1 MVNVESNV
9 CLIDKS
15 CIPCSGG
22 IPPMDTITAN
32 GLLAELGNG
41 WQVNEAGHLYKKYP
55 FNDFMA
61 PLAFANKIAEVAEA
75 EAHHPDITI
84 SWAAC
89 SIEIWTHK
97 INGLAESDFILAAK
111 IEAIKH

>member
-1 MVNVESNV
+1 MESIDSTV

-15 CIPCSGG
+15 CIPCMGG
-22 IPPMDTITAN
+22 VPPLDITVAN
-32 GLLAELGNG
+32 KLLAEVGNG
-41 WQVNEAGHLYKKYP
+41 WKINEAGHLFKEYK
-55 FNDFMA
+55 FDDFMG
-61 PLAFANKIAEVAEA
+61 PLAFANKIAELAEA

-84 SWAAC
+84 AWGKC

-111 IEAIKH
+111 IQEIK